1 MKRDPALVPLSH
13 DHHHALVQARRLR
26 RASGGPDAA
35 AVAAGF
41 LQFLAAETLPHFR
54 LEEELLF
61 PEAVDHA
68 EAREPLVRTLLEHQ
82 RLRALAAELERR
94 LAAGEAPDEVM
105 DAIGRLLEEH
115 VRHEERVLF
124 PLIERLCDAA
134 TLTRLGRA
142 LREHRPEV
150 AERRRGPIWGAESDD
165 LNATLL
171 EWPPAGGPPEH
182 VNDTLD
188 VLLVVVDGSA
198 TVTVDG
204 DERQLTPGEALI
216 VGRGRTRRI
225 VAGPEGVRY
234 LTAHRRRPPLQIASR
249 AQGDE
254 GPR

>member
-35 AVAAGF
+35 VAAAEF
-41 LQFLAAETLPHFR
+41 LHFFAAETSPHFR

-61 PEAVDHA
+61 PEAVDQA
-68 EAREPLVRTLLEHQ
+68 EAQEALVRTLLEHQ
-82 RLRALAAELERR
+82 RLRALVAELERR

-105 DAIGRLLEEH
+105 AALGRLLEEH

-134 TLTRLGRA
+134 TLARLGQK
-142 LREHRPEV
+142 LNEHEPE
-150 AERRRGPIWGAESDD
+150 AAGRRRGPVWGAESDD

-171 EWPPAGGPPEH
+171 EWPPGGGPPEH
-182 VNDTLD
+182 VNDALD

-198 TVTVDG
+198 ILTVDG
-204 DERQLTPGEALI
+204 EEQRLSAGEALI
-216 VGRGRTRRI
+216 IGRGRARRI
-225 VAGPEGVRY
+225 VAGPDGVRY

-249 AQGDE
+249 ARRDD
-254 GPR
+254 P